1 MCAELD
7 SRSLSAE
14 KDVQMI
20 DKRIFITGGAS
31 GLGRALGERYA
42 RAGFRVC
49 IGDLNEQRG
58 TEVAR
63 ALGNGAQFLR
73 CDVTHE
79 RDLSEAAAWLERTW
93 GGVDIVVN
101 NAGVA
106 LAGAIDE
113 TSMHDWQWI
122 VDVNLLGVVRGCK
135 VFTPLL
141 KKQRSGHII
150 NVASLSGLVHL
161 PMMSAYSATKAAV
174 VALSETLRLELEPHG
189 IGVSVV
195 CPGFFR
201 TNLIESLRT
210 SDAELAAITR
220 KLVER
225 APIGAEVI
233 ADKVFQGVARGEC
246 HIVPQG
252 EARLIWMIKR
262 MSPFNVYLGALRRTA
277 TKMLGDKHPVARA
290 EKAEKAYG

>member
-1 MCAELD
+1 
-7 SRSLSAE
+7 
-14 KDVQMI
+14 MI

-31 GLGRALGERYA
+31 GLGRALAERYA

-49 IGDLNEQRG
+49 IGDVNQQRG
-58 TEVAR
+58 GEVAR
-63 ALGNGAQFLR
+63 DLGEAAHFLR
-73 CDVTHE
+73 CDVTSEH
-79 RDLSEAAAWLERTW
+79 DLEQAAGWLERSW
-93 GGVDIVVN
+93 GGVDVVVN

-113 TSMHDWQWI
+113 TSLSDWQWI

-141 KKQRSGHII
+141 KRQHGGHIV
-150 NVASLSGLVHL
+150 NVSSLSGLVHL

-201 TNLIESLRT
+201 TNLVESLRT
-210 SDAELAAITR
+210 ASPELERVTR
-220 KLVER
+220 KLVEH
-225 APIGAEVI
+225 ASIGADEI
-233 ADKVFQGVARGEC
+233 ADRVFQGVARDDF
-246 HIVPQG
+246 HILPQG
-252 EARLIWMIKR
+252 EARLIWMLKR
-262 MSPFNVYLGALRRTA
+262 LSPFPVYLAALRRTA
-277 TKMLGDKHPVARA
+277 SKVLGNKRRAARA
-290 EKAEKAYG
+290 EQAAKAYG

>member
-1 MCAELD
+1 
-7 SRSLSAE
+7 
-14 KDVQMI
+14 MI

-31 GLGRALGERYA
+31 GLGRALAERYA

-49 IGDLNEQRG
+49 IGDLNETRG
-58 TEVAR
+58 SEVAR
-63 ALGNGAQFLR
+63 TLGSAAHFLR
-73 CDVTHE
+73 CDVTSE
-79 RDLSEAAAWLERTW
+79 RDLADAAAWLERTW
-93 GGVDIVVN
+93 GGVDVVVN

-113 TSMHDWQWI
+113 TSMADWQWI

-141 KKQRSGHII
+141 KRQHGGHIV

-161 PMMSAYSATKAAV
+161 PMMAAYSATKAAV
-174 VALSETLRLELEPHG
+174 VAVSETLRLELEQDN

-210 SDAELAAITR
+210 GSAELHQVTR
-220 KLVER
+220 KLVEQ
-225 APIGAEVI
+225 APIGADEI
-233 ADKVFQGVARGEC
+233 ADKVFQSVARNEFR
-246 HIVPQG
+246 IIPQKD
-252 EARLIWMIKR
+252 ARLIWMIKR
-262 MSPFNVYLGALRRTA
+262 LSPFHVYLGALRRTA
-277 TKMLGDKHPVARA
+277 QKVIGNHAPEARV
-290 EKAEKAYG
+290 EQVGKA